1 MATEETVG
9 RGFAWFRQ
17 KCLDPWWV
25 ILVAGGYGA
34 FLYRSTE
41 AEAEEMRCFK
51 ANHEQAIAKKRQASF
66 DDISLF
72 PSTCWNHPGFVNR
85 YRYADCRCG
94 SCTT

>member
-1 MATEETVG
+1 MTADRRGE
-9 RGFAWFRQ
+9 GFAWARQ
-17 KCLDPWWV
+17 QCLDPRWV
-25 ILVAGGYGA
+25 ILVGRSGA

-51 ANHEQAIAKKRQASF
+51 ATREQAIAKKRTASF
-66 DDISLF
+66 QDVSLF